1 MLACH
6 RIEGQPVSKSFS
18 EQVHA
23 IVTTIPPGRVLTY
36 GDIARIL
43 GRPRGGRL
51 VGWAMRS
58 CPEGLPWYRV
68 VNSQGGLSVRA
79 RYPDGRLMQRV
90 LLEEEGVTF
99 DAEDRLDLARYAWEG
114 PQP

>member
-1 MLACH
+1 M
-6 RIEGQPVSKSFS
+6 S
-18 EQVHA
+18 ERFADRVYT
-23 IVTTIPPGRVLTY
+23 IVAAIPPGRVLTY
-36 GDIARIL
+36 GDIARML

-58 CPEGLPWYRV
+58 CPEGLPWHRV

-79 RYPDGRLMQRV
+79 RYPDGRLVQRV

-99 DAEDRLDLARYAWEG
+99 DTEDRLDLAIYAWTG
-114 PQP
+114 AQP